1 MSYQN
6 AKIVMPDLGRQPS
19 KLRPCEL
26 MNGMTGRVLD
36 GLRGPGECAVFFP
49 DGSQRSYEFI
59 PRSWIVF
66 T

>member
-6 AKIVMPDLGRQPS
+6 AKIVIPDLGRVPS
-19 KLRPCEL
+19 KSRPCES
-26 MNGMTGRVLD
+26 MDGMTGRVLD
-36 GLRGPGECAVFFP
+36 GLRGLGDCAAFFP

-59 PRSWIVF
+59 PRGWIVF